1 MLKKLSLLSALAVAM
16 LFTACGGG
24 VFSSDVTLEIDNAMD
39 TTVVVTIN
47 EDTYTLAADSTVSV
61 SYPTGTY
68 KLMAKTVTDSVLH
81 DTEFSLEDKGDAI
94 LNLASVEYVIEYI
107 YYSTSDNFAAL
118 DAYTFKHDT
127 MEFEGVRAEP
137 VGSSSDLV
145 VYGDWSY
152 GLTDIVPDT
161 ITIYGD
167 GHAWRDKVQRMDD
180 FVFFLQIAEMFENM
194 GIDDLSDFG
203 DMLDEEG
210 EEEGEEEMDDPS

>member
-1 MLKKLSLLSALAVAM
+1 M

-24 VFSSDVTLEIDNAMD
+24 VFSSDVTLEIDNALD

-61 SYPTGTY
+61 SYSPGTY
-68 KLMAKTVTDSVLH
+68 KLLAKTVADSVLH
-81 DTEFSLEDKGDAI
+81 NTEFTLEDKGDAI
-94 LNLASVEYVIEYI
+94 LNIASVEYVIEYI

-118 DAYTFKHDT
+118 DAYTFKYDT
-127 MEFEGVRAEP
+127 MEFEGVRAEQI
-137 VGSSSDLV
+137 GSSSDLV

-152 GLTDIVPDT
+152 GLTDVVPDT

-194 GIDDLSDFG
+194 GIEDLEDFG
-203 DMLDEEG
+203 DMLEEDEGDEE
-210 EEEGEEEMDDPS
+210 EDMDDPS